1 MQNNQEIENIF
12 LQAAIENVPV
22 VIELD
27 EDEEE
32 GYYIEYKIDRRKKH
46 IGYASYKEYVKE
58 TKYNTRYYHQTKR
71 EIKCPICDK
80 PTFERFLKQHQKSM
94 KCRLTLI
101 DIAK

>member
-1 MQNNQEIENIF
+1 MENIQEIENI
-12 LQAAIENVPV
+12 QQIENIPA

-71 EIKCPICDK
+71 EIKCPICDN
-80 PTFERFLKQHQKSM
+80 QH
-94 KCRLTLI
+94 LNGF
-101 DIAK
+101 

>member
-1 MQNNQEIENIF
+1 MENIQEIENI
-12 LQAAIENVPV
+12 QQIENIPA

-58 TKYNTRYYHQTKR
+58 TKYNTRYYHQTKL